1 VIALAYALKILAAV
15 MAAGVARVRREYA
28 PVAVALIVSTAADL
42 LRLVLSPWL
51 AYSRAVISGSSSI
64 TLIAVRD
71 LDTALWLTWPAG
83 LAASA
88 VVVFLRRKP
97 WGVAIVWATLS
108 IALAAVYPW
117 SRGEHLRQTYLAA
130 ELAAQAIALGG
141 AIVWTARRDP
151 PHVEH
156 AALALLLATE
166 LGTLIAGPWRA
177 IFTTWRI
184 AQLMYVGAFAA
195 LVVVQGGALWKS
207 RPL

>member
-1 VIALAYALKILAAV
+1 MIALAYALKILVAV
-15 MAAGVARVRREYA
+15 MAAGVARARREYA
-28 PVAVALIVSTAADL
+28 PVAVALIVSTAADI
-42 LRLVLSPWL
+42 LRLVISPWL
-51 AYSRAVISGSSSI
+51 ASSSAVASSSMAI
-64 TLIAVRD
+64 RLIALRD
-71 LDTALWLTWPAG
+71 IDTALWLTWPAG

-88 VVVFLRRKP
+88 MVVFLRRKP
-97 WGVAIVWATLS
+97 WGVVIAWAVLS

-117 SRGEHLRQTYLAA
+117 SRGENLRLTYLAA
-130 ELAAQAIALGG
+130 ELAAQAIVLGG
-141 AIVWTARRDP
+141 AIVWTARREP
-151 PHVEH
+151 PHAEH

-207 RPL
+207 RQL